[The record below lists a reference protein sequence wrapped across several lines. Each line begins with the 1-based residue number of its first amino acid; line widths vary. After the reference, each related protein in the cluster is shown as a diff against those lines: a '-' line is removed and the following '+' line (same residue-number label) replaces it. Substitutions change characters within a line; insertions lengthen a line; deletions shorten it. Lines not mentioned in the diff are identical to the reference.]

1 MAKNILLVEDEVFIS
16 MLVRQTLT
24 DNGYNILDV
33 LRFGEHV
40 MEKLEALEV
49 KPDVI
54 VSDIYLA
61 GEMTGIDAAILVKEK
76 YDIPIIFVSAYSDPA
91 TKEKAEAVGY
101 KAYLTK
107 PINEFDLMDE
117 IEKC

>member
-1 MAKNILLVEDEVFIS
+1 

-33 LRFGEHV
+33 LRFAEHV
-40 MEKLEALEV
+40 MDKLDSLEV

-61 GEMTGIDAAILVKEK
+61 GDMTGIDAAVLVKEK
-76 YDIPIIFVSAYSDPA
+76 YDIPTIFVSAYSDSA
-91 TKEKAEAVGY
+91 TKEKADAVGY

-107 PINEFDLMDE
+107 PINEFELMEE
-117 IEKC
+117 IDKC